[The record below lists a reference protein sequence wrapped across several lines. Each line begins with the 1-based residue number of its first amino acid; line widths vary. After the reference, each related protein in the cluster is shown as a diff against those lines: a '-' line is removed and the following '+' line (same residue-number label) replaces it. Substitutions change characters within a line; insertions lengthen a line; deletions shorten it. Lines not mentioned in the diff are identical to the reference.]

1 MSEVYRLAELKD
13 AEQLLDVTY
22 RAYQLIRELGLHWP
36 AANADLALIEDNI
49 TANECYVLEVDGAVV
64 ATITLSKEEEIRK
77 FSPLPFVKWFA
88 THPDYSNKGY
98 GGKLLD
104 WVEEQI
110 IFGKLGSPE
119 VTLATA
125 KKHPWLVEMYERRG
139 YERFVELDPQNGDG
153 IMYLLKKTLI
163 NKPQI
168 TQRG

>member
-88 THPDYSNKGY
+88 TTNWKFFEAY
-98 GGKLLD
+98 LAAAL
-104 WVEEQI
+104 
-110 IFGKLGSPE
+110 IFWGLTFLIE
-119 VTLATA
+119 RATS
-125 KKHPWLVEMYERRG
+125 VIERR
-139 YERFVELDPQNGDG
+139 
-153 IMYLLKKTLI
+153 I
-163 NKPQI
+163 NLYN
-168 TQRG
+168 RGGVA